1 MISLILL
8 GVNDKLRVELQR
20 WLIWEFIYK
29 SIYIYIYICIVY
41 NNCNINVIKILFT
54 YIIFKRILDNIII
67 LIMI

>member
-29 SIYIYIYICIVY
+29 SIYKYMYS
-41 NNCNINVIKILFT
+41 LQ
-54 YIIFKRILDNIII
+54 
-67 LIMI
+67 